1 LSIERLLP
9 RLFLVL
15 LLGVLAVAGWQWQRG
30 AVLSAD
36 LMTLVPGATQDP
48 LVKRA
53 EQRMQEPLNREM
65 LVLVGHADRDQ
76 AIDLARELAGTW
88 QASGLFEKVQ
98 WSLQTDLQ
106 ALREQLLQ
114 GRLAMLSRADRAT
127 LADSPETFIQQ
138 RLQSLFDPFA
148 GFSLVSSQ
156 DDWLGLTG
164 RIQNSQPR
172 PANIELDTA
181 SGALL
186 AKADDKYWVL
196 LRARTEGNAFDM
208 KLPVRVAD
216 LLQDS
221 RSVAAQ
227 HDARL
232 LAASGLL
239 YAANGQR
246 QASHEMTWIGGGAT
260 LGILAILLLAFRR
273 FRVLLAFIPVLIGML
288 FGATACI
295 ALFGQMHVMTLVLGS
310 SLIGVAVDYP
320 LHFLSKSWSLR
331 PWNTWQAVRKTLP
344 GLSLSLATS
353 CIGYLALG
361 FTPFPA
367 LTQIAAF
374 SAAGLIG
381 AYLSSVCLLPA
392 LLKNI
397 DLQPAQWP
405 LRIAEVLVK
414 LRLRLLERLPAV
426 VLPGLLVLFCI
437 GGLWHLQNRN
447 DVRQWVAAPPQL
459 QEEAMAVARI
469 TGYQPT
475 SQFYLVRAADQSQLL
490 DRLQALGQRLDQ
502 QVAAGHLKGY
512 MALDQLLASP
522 AEQEKTRGALARL
535 PEHWQPLLTGGVPL
549 EALETELNRLKA
561 LPILDID
568 QILAGPLGEA
578 WRPLW
583 LGCVAPVGAGLP
595 AKDRVA
601 VPVPDLQPGQLSLP
615 DLESGTGT
623 ASRSFAG
630 KPAPTGGCVSDGQG
644 VAAIVSLQGLS
655 DASVLRQQAEGLDG
669 VQLVDRLG
677 ELNQLFAAT
686 QVSAAELK
694 LLSCA
699 LIVTLLVVPFG
710 FGGAVRI
717 VALPLLA
724 ALCSLASLG
733 WLGQP
738 LTLFSLFGLLLV
750 TAISV
755 DYAILMHEQIGGA
768 AVSLLGTLLAATTTW
783 LSFGLLAVSSTPA
796 VSNFGLAVSLGLVFS
811 FALAPWAAPRHKE
824 TSA

>member
-1 LSIERLLP
+1 MSIERLLP
-9 RLFLVL
+9 RLFLFL
-15 LLGVLAVAGWQWQRG
+15 LVGVMALAGWQWTRG
-30 AVLSAD
+30 PALSAD
-36 LMTLVPGATQDP
+36 LMTLVPGATEDP

-65 LVLVGHADRDQ
+65 LVLVGHAERDK
-76 AIDLARELAGTW
+76 AIALAEQLGKEW

-106 ALREQLLQ
+106 AVREQLLQ
-114 GRLAMLSRADRAT
+114 GRLAMLAKADR
-127 LADSPETFIQQ
+127 DSLVETPDAFIQQ

-172 PANIELDTA
+172 PAAVELDTA
-181 SGALL
+181 SGVLL
-186 AKADDKYWVL
+186 AKADDRYWVL

-208 KLPVRVAD
+208 KLPLRVAE
-216 LLQDS
+216 LLQQS
-221 RSVAAQ
+221 RDQAAAQ
-227 HDARL
+227 GAQL

-239 YAANGQR
+239 YAADGQR
-246 QASHEMTWIGGGAT
+246 QASREMTWIGGGAT
-260 LGILAILLLAFRR
+260 LGILLLLLLAFRR
-273 FRVLLAFIPVLIGML
+273 FRVLLAFVPVLVGML

-381 AYLSSVCLLPA
+381 AYLGSVCLLPA

-405 LRIAEVLVK
+405 LRIAETLVD
-414 LRLRLLERLPAV
+414 LRLRLLRRVPTP
-426 VLPGLLVLFCI
+426 VLSVLLLAFCA
-437 GGLWHLQNRN
+437 GGLWHLENRN
-447 DVRQWVAAPPQL
+447 DIRQWVGSSPVL
-459 QEEAMAVARI
+459 LDEAKAVARI

-475 SQFYLVRAADQSQLL
+475 SQFYLVRGADETQLL
-490 DRLQALGQRLDQ
+490 ERLASLGQRLDA
-502 QVAAGHLKGY
+502 QVASGQLKGY
-512 MALDQLLASP
+512 MALNQLLASS
-522 AEQEKTRGALARL
+522 AEQARL
-535 PEHWQPLLTGGVPL
+535 RQALEALPQHWQPLLASGVP
-549 EALETELNRLKA
+549 EAALQAELTRLRA
-561 LPILDID
+561 LPVLDID
-568 QILAGPLGEA
+568 QVLAGPLGEA
-578 WRPLW
+578 WRSLW
-583 LGCVAPVGAGLP
+583 LG
-595 AKDRVA
+595 KDA
-601 VPVPDLQPGQLSLP
+601 
-615 DLESGTGT
+615 
-623 ASRSFAG
+623 A
-630 KPAPTGGCVSDGQG
+630 G
-644 VAAIVSLQGLS
+644 VAAVVSLQGAS
-655 DASVLRQQAEGLDG
+655 DPAVLRQQSEGLDG

-677 ELNQLFAAT
+677 ELNRLFAAT

-694 LLSCA
+694 LLSCV
-699 LIVTLLVVPFG
+699 LIVVLLVLPFG
-710 FGGAVRI
+710 FGAAARI

-783 LSFGLLAVSSTPA
+783 LSFGLLAASSTPA
-796 VSNFGLAVSLGLVFS
+796 VSNFGLAVSLGLAFS
-811 FALAPWAAPRHKE
+811 FALAPWAAPRHTEK
-824 TSA
+824 SA